1 MDRRLSRACIS
12 YLIDKDNEQKSEIT
26 NQNEMATAILDFRSA
41 PKSQV
46 LFMYDRLRQTASDT
60 YSSHNPLVI

>member
-46 LFMYDRLRQTASDT
+46 LFMYDR
-60 YSSHNPLVI
+60 

>member
-1 MDRRLSRACIS
+1 MDQRLSRACIN

-26 NQNEMATAILDFRSA
+26 NQMATAILDFRSA

-46 LFMYDRLRQTASDT
+46 LFMYDR
-60 YSSHNPLVI
+60 